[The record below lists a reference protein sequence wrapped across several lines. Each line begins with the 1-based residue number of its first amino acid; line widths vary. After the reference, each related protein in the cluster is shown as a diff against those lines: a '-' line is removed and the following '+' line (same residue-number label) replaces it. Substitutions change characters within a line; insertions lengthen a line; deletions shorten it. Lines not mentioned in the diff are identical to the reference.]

1 MERILVNVQSH
12 GSVSRVSDND
22 LTYFSAR
29 SAAPKLLLMRLRHDN
44 ALRMQHIAL
53 CRPVD
58 R

>member
-1 MERILVNVQSH
+1 MERILVNVQLH
-12 GSVSRVSDND
+12 DSVSRLSDND

-29 SAAPKLLLMRLRHDN
+29 SAAPKSLLVQLRHDN

>member
-1 MERILVNVQSH
+1 MERILVNVQLH
-12 GSVSRVSDND
+12 GSVSRLSDSD
-22 LTYFSAR
+22 LTYFNAK
-29 SAAPKLLLMRLRHDN
+29 SAAPKSLVMQLRRDN